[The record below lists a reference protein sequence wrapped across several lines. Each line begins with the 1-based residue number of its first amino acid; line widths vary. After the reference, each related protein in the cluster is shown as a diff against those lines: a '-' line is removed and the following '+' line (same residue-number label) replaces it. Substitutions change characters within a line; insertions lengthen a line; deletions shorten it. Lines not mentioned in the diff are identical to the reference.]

1 MSPYRYCCGQC
12 RASSPPTPTRAESE
26 AHRDYHR
33 ATVHGGLVPDGDRID
48 RVTGDAA
55 RDPDARYLSSR
66 AVLIGIGLFAL
77 ATVISRV
84 LGR

>member
-1 MSPYRYCCGQC
+1 MSPYRYRCGQC
-12 RASSPPTPTRAESE
+12 RASSPPTPTRADSE

-33 ATVHGGLVPDGDRID
+33 ATVHGGLVPDGEHID
-48 RVTGDAA
+48 RVTGHEA
-55 RDPDARYLSSR
+55 RDPDTRYVSSR
-66 AVLIGIGLFAL
+66 AALALLGFLAL